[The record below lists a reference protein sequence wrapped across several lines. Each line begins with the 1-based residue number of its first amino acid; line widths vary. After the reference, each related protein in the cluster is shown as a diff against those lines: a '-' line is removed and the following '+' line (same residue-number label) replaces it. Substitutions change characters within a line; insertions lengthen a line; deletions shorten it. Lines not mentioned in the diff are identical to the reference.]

1 MSKRHFSVHD
11 KASKL
16 FFNIKNCA
24 VNAIGEFTISPF
36 ESVAYLCVV
45 AAAVTAAVTFIV
57 SFILL
62 FVKNVYG
69 IQMKLLTT
77 GHFEQSFSAN
87 AAHTYYNRVSLILV
101 SIFLVISFISIV
113 IAHIGSAGKAGK
125 IVMII
130 FSSVLLLTVAAPVIL
145 IGIYGGIYNGAIQFN
160 RNNVNAISPIINIV
174 TNPKAGII
182 YAIVLLASLIGIFV
196 TLWVSD
202 LGDFVKPFFIILG
215 VAYAGA
221 PLLLLLL
228 ENLIPLIVA
237 IVIGVIAVVIIGMSL
252 SGDGKSGESEKES
265 GGSSDN
271 FQTTKSKSGKQ
282 PKIKEFDSGVKLER
296 VKGGWLDMYNDIIRV
311 SNGIGESTVC
321 SAYEY
326 DHKEVIIRQGGKTVT
341 WL

>member
-1 MSKRHFSVHD
+1 MSKKHFSVHD

-16 FFNIKNCA
+16 ISNIKNCT
-24 VNAIGEFTISPF
+24 VNAIDEITTSPF

-62 FVKNVYG
+62 FVKNAYG

-87 AAHTYYNRVSLILV
+87 AAHTYYNHVSLILV

-113 IAHIGSAGKAGK
+113 IAHIRSAGKAGK

-130 FSSVLLLTVAAPVIL
+130 FSAVLLLTVAAPVIL
-145 IGIYGGIYNGAIQFN
+145 IGIYGGINSGVIKFN
-160 RNNVNAISPIINIV
+160 ANNVNAIRPIFYLI
-174 TNPKAGII
+174 TNQRAIII
-182 YAIVLLASLIGIFV
+182 YVIILLASLIGIYV
-196 TLWVSD
+196 TLGISH
-202 LGDFVKPFFIILG
+202 LGDFIKPFFIILG
-215 VAYAGA
+215 SAYVGV
-221 PLLLLLL
+221 PFLLLLL
-228 ENLIPLIVA
+228 ENLIPLIMA

-252 SGDGKSGESEKES
+252 SGDGKSNKCEKEI

-271 FQTTKSKSGKQ
+271 FQTNKPESGKQ